1 MQSVQSVANFLN
13 TRKWVLVDD
22 PAEQIAPLGSRWNNE
37 NFVITAHELYGET
50 RYFLRLGRGGGLG
63 LMARIA
69 YEFGVLQ
76 VLGRSGITP
85 RPFYCDEA
93 ATMDGVLTGALL
105 MEYLPGQPFVC
116 AEHWRLAAQALAVVH
131 AQHVKARLIV
141 RHDPVMDVYGM
152 CAVSGGEGSD
162 HLDELHY
169 LAARARRLLGD
180 EERVVVH
187 GSVRPT
193 DFVVDEDGTRAW
205 LVDWENGGVS
215 SRWAD
220 LGLFM
225 ASAAAATDG
234 AYCRDDAER
243 RDFLDV
249 YAMAAGVAMP
259 MDDML
264 LRAAI
269 FERAC
274 ALRLAAGKPDVSWC
288 PAGR

>member
-1 MQSVQSVANFLN
+1 MQSVQAVADFLN
-13 TRKWVLVDD
+13 ARKWVLVDD
-22 PAEQIAPLGSRWNNE
+22 PAEQIIALGTHWEND
-37 NFVITAHELYGET
+37 NFVITAHELYGEA
-50 RYFLRLGRGGGLG
+50 RYFLRLGRGGGFG

-76 VLGRSGITP
+76 ALGRSGITP

-116 AEHWRLAAQALAVVH
+116 AKHWRLAAQALAVVHAQPVH

-152 CAVSGGEGSD
+152 CAVSGDEGAE
-162 HLDELHY
+162 HLDELRE
-169 LAARARRLLGD
+169 LSARARRLLGD

-225 ASAAAATDG
+225 ASAAATPDG
-234 AYCRDDAER
+234 GFCRDDAQR
-243 RDFLDV
+243 REFLDA
-249 YAMAAGVAMP
+249 YAMAAGMAMP
-259 MDDML
+259 VDDML
-264 LRAAI
+264 VRAAI

-274 ALRLAAGKPDVSWC
+274 ALRLSRSAGL
-288 PAGR
+288 